1 MVARSTIVGCHG
13 NRNLR
18 WRNCKCKI
26 YEIWIK
32 KKFVAKIIISK
43 MFRWI
48 KFVSG
53 LSSLPAIGTV
63 QMYSVLEE
71 MFHSRRCFWVLNK
84 LLLRFKYNALSFKVE
99 SWCRQVEEPRRGSY
113 GHSSLHSP
121 SKSCPRN
128 GIRIRTTYL

>member
-1 MVARSTIVGCHG
+1 MVTETYDGEIVNVKYMKFG
-13 NRNLR
+13 L
-18 WRNCKCKI
+18 
-26 YEIWIK
+26 K

-71 MFHSRRCFWVLNK
+71 MFHSRRCF
-84 LLLRFKYNALSFKVE
+84 
-99 SWCRQVEEPRRGSY
+99 
-113 GHSSLHSP
+113 
-121 SKSCPRN
+121 
-128 GIRIRTTYL
+128 